1 MNKYLKNIGLK
12 SRLSFK
18 NLFMEKIGEKAKFAS
33 LNLSRLNISKK
44 NSVLKQFSQY
54 LKANE
59 QSILNA
65 NKKDITNAKSKKIKD
80 SMITRLKLSSKKISQ
95 IRSSIDQIVKFKDP
109 TGKTLSSW
117 KRPNGLIIKKVSIPI
132 GVIGIIYESRPN
144 VTSDV
149 SALCFKSGNV
159 VILRGGSEA
168 FHSNKILAK
177 LFRKALK
184 KKKCNENCVQF
195 VQSKERRHVDYLL
208 SGMKNYV
215 DLIIPRGG
223 KSLVKKVLKKSSV
236 SIVGHYEGLCHVF
249 VDREAH
255 LSTAIKIVKNSK
267 MRNVSICGAAETL
280 LIDKMCLKTHCKPI
294 LDQLGTLG
302 CKIIGDK
309 IIRKFISGKME
320 IATEKDWKTEY
331 LSPTISV
338 KSVNGVED
346 AINHINKYGSS
357 HTDSIVTKNKKTAK
371 KFLSSI
377 NSSIAIHNAS
387 TQFADGGE
395 FGFGAEVGISTN
407 KLHPRGPIGLDQLTT
422 YKYILEGKGQ
432 IRK

>member
-1 MNKYLKNIGLK
+1 MSN
-12 SRLSFK
+12 
-18 NLFMEKIGEKAKFAS
+18 NLYMKKIGEKAKLAS
-33 LNLSRLNISKK
+33 LNLSNLNINKR

-59 QSILNA
+59 KSILSA
-65 NKKDITNAKSKKIKD
+65 NKKDVANAKFKKIKD
-80 SMITRLKLSSKKISQ
+80 SMIDRLKLNSKKISQ
-95 IRSSIDQIVKFKDP
+95 IRNSIEKIAKFKDP
-109 TGKTLSSW
+109 VGKTLSSW
-117 KRPNGLIIKKVSIPI
+117 KRPNGLIIKRMSIPI

-149 SALCFKSGNV
+149 SALCFKSGNA

-168 FHSNKILAK
+168 FHSNKILSK
-177 LFRKALK
+177 IFKRALK
-184 KKKCNENCVQF
+184 KKKCDENCVQF
-195 VQSKERRHVDYLL
+195 VEHRGRNHVDYLL
-208 SGMKNYV
+208 SGMKNHV

-223 KSLVKKVLKKSSV
+223 KSLVKKVLKKSVV
-236 SIVGHYEGLCHVF
+236 SIIGHYEGLCHVF
-249 VDREAH
+249 VDREAD
-255 LSTAIKIVKNSK
+255 LNMAVEVVKNSK
-267 MRNVSICGAAETL
+267 MRNVSICGATETL
-280 LIDKMCLKTHCKPI
+280 LIDKKCLKTHCKPI
-294 LDQLGTLG
+294 LDQLSKLG
-302 CKIIGDK
+302 CKIIGDETIK
-309 IIRKFISGKME
+309 KFISGKMK
-320 IATEKDWKTEY
+320 IATKKDWETEY

-338 KSVNGVED
+338 KSVNGVVE
-346 AINHINKYGSS
+346 AIDHINRYGSS

-371 KFLSSI
+371 KFLSNI

>member
-1 MNKYLKNIGLK
+1 MSKNSYMENIGK
-12 SRLSFK
+12 
-18 NLFMEKIGEKAKFAS
+18 KAKLAS
-33 LNLSRLNISKK
+33 FNLSNLNINKK
-44 NSVLKQFSQY
+44 NSVLKKFSQY
-54 LKANE
+54 LKTNE
-59 QSILNA
+59 KLILRA
-65 NKKDITNAKSKKIKD
+65 NKKDILNAKSKKIRD
-80 SMITRLKLSSKKISQ
+80 SMIDRLKLNSKKISQ
-95 IRSSIDQIVKFKDP
+95 IRSSIDKIVKFKDP
-109 TGKTLSSW
+109 SGRILSSW
-117 KRPNGLIIKKVSIPI
+117 KRPNGLIIKRVTIPI

-168 FHSNKILAK
+168 FYSNKILAK

-184 KKKCNENCVQF
+184 KKKCDENCVQF
-195 VQSKERRHVDYLL
+195 IEHKGRNLVDYLL
-208 SGMKNYV
+208 SSMTNYV

-223 KSLVKKVLKKSSV
+223 KSLVKKVLKKSTV

-249 VDREAH
+249 IDREAD

-280 LIDKMCLKTHCKPI
+280 LIDKICLNTHCKPI
-294 LDQLGTLG
+294 LDQLIKAG
-302 CKIIGDK
+302 CKIIADK
-309 IIRKFISGKME
+309 TIKKFISKKIQ
-320 IATEKDWKTEY
+320 IAKKKDWETEY
-331 LSPTISV
+331 LSSIISV
-338 KSVNGVED
+338 KSVNGVTE
-346 AINHINKYGSS
+346 AIDHINKYGSS

-371 KFLSSI
+371 KFLSNI
-377 NSSIAIHNAS
+377 NSSIAVHNAS

-395 FGFGAEVGISTN
+395 FGFGAEVGISTS

>member
-1 MNKYLKNIGLK
+1 M
-12 SRLSFK
+12 SK
-18 NLFMEKIGEKAKFAS
+18 NLYMKKIGEKAKLAS
-33 LNLSRLNISKK
+33 LNLSNLNVNKR

-59 QSILNA
+59 KSILSA
-65 NKKDITNAKSKKIKD
+65 NKKDIANAKSKKIKD
-80 SMITRLKLSSKKISQ
+80 SMIDRLKLNSKKISQ
-95 IRSSIDQIVKFKDP
+95 IRNSIEKIAKFKDP
-109 TGKTLSSW
+109 VGKTLSSW
-117 KRPNGLIIKKVSIPI
+117 KRPNGLIIKRMSIPI

-149 SALCFKSGNV
+149 SALCFKSGNA

-168 FHSNKILAK
+168 FHSNKILSK
-177 LFRKALK
+177 IFKRALK
-184 KKKCNENCVQF
+184 KKKCDENCVQF
-195 VQSKERRHVDYLL
+195 VEHRGRNHVDYLL
-208 SGMKNYV
+208 SSMKNHV

-223 KSLVKKVLKKSSV
+223 KSLVKKVLKKSVV
-236 SIVGHYEGLCHVF
+236 SIIGHYEGLCHVF
-249 VDREAH
+249 VDREAD
-255 LSTAIKIVKNSK
+255 LNMAVEVVKNSK
-267 MRNVSICGAAETL
+267 MRNVSICGATETL
-280 LIDKMCLKTHCKPI
+280 LIDKKCLKTHCKPI
-294 LDQLGTLG
+294 LDQLSKLG
-302 CKIIGDK
+302 CKIIGDETIK
-309 IIRKFISGKME
+309 KFISGKMK
-320 IATEKDWKTEY
+320 IATKKDWETEY

-338 KSVNGVED
+338 KSVNGVVE
-346 AINHINKYGSS
+346 AIDHINRYGSS

-371 KFLSSI
+371 KFLSNI

>member
-1 MNKYLKNIGLK
+1 M
-12 SRLSFK
+12 SK
-18 NLFMEKIGEKAKFAS
+18 NLYMKKIGEKAKLAS
-33 LNLSRLNISKK
+33 LNLSNLNVNKR

-59 QSILNA
+59 KSILSA
-65 NKKDITNAKSKKIKD
+65 NKKDMANAKFKKIKD
-80 SMITRLKLSSKKISQ
+80 SMIDRLKLNSKKISQ
-95 IRSSIDQIVKFKDP
+95 IRNSIEKIAKFKDP
-109 TGKTLSSW
+109 VGKTLSSW
-117 KRPNGLIIKKVSIPI
+117 KRPNGLIIKRMSIPI

-149 SALCFKSGNV
+149 SALCFKSGNA

-168 FHSNKILAK
+168 FHSNKILSK
-177 LFRKALK
+177 IFKRALK
-184 KKKCNENCVQF
+184 KKKCDENCVQF
-195 VQSKERRHVDYLL
+195 VEHRGRNHVDYLL
-208 SGMKNYV
+208 SSMKNYV

-223 KSLVKKVLKKSSV
+223 KSLVKKVLKKSVV
-236 SIVGHYEGLCHVF
+236 SIIGHYEGLCHVF
-249 VDREAH
+249 VDREAD
-255 LSTAIKIVKNSK
+255 LNMAVEVVKNSK
-267 MRNVSICGAAETL
+267 MRNVSICGATETL
-280 LIDKMCLKTHCKPI
+280 LIDKKCLKTHCKPI
-294 LDQLGTLG
+294 LDQLSKLG
-302 CKIIGDK
+302 CKIIGDETIK
-309 IIRKFISGKME
+309 KFISGKMK
-320 IATEKDWKTEY
+320 IATKKDWETEY

-338 KSVNGVED
+338 KSVNGVVE
-346 AINHINKYGSS
+346 AIDHINRYGSS

-371 KFLSSI
+371 KFLSNI

-422 YKYILEGKGQ
+422 YKYVVEGKGQ

>member
-1 MNKYLKNIGLK
+1 MSKN
-12 SRLSFK
+12 S
-18 NLFMEKIGEKAKFAS
+18 FMEKIGKKAKFAS
-33 LNLSRLNISKK
+33 LDLSKLNNNKK
-44 NSVLKQFSQY
+44 NSVLKKFSQY
-54 LKANE
+54 LKSNE
-59 QSILNA
+59 QLILNA
-65 NKKDITNAKSKKIKD
+65 NKKDISHAKSKKIKD
-80 SMITRLKLSSKKISQ
+80 SMINRLELNSEKISQ
-95 IRSSIDQIVKFKDP
+95 IRNSIDKILKFKDP
-109 TGKTLSSW
+109 TDKTLSSW
-117 KRPNGLIIKKVSIPI
+117 KRPNGLVIKKVSIPI

-184 KKKCNENCVQF
+184 TKKCNENCVQF
-195 VQSKERRHVDYLL
+195 IKSKERRHVDYLL

-223 KSLVKKVLKKSSV
+223 KNLVKKVLKKSSV
-236 SIVGHYEGLCHVF
+236 SIIGHYEGLCHVF
-249 VDREAH
+249 VDRDAD
-255 LSTAIKIVKNSK
+255 LSTAIKVVKNSK

-294 LDQLGTLG
+294 LDHLTGLG

-309 IIRKFISGKME
+309 IIKKFISGKMK
-320 IATEKDWKTEY
+320 IATEKDWETEY
-331 LSPTISV
+331 LSATISV
-338 KSVNGVED
+338 KSINGVQE
-346 AINHINKYGSS
+346 AIDHINKYGSS

-377 NSSIAIHNAS
+377 NSSIVIHNAS

-395 FGFGAEVGISTN
+395 FGFGAEVGISTS

-422 YKYILEGKGQ
+422 YKYILKGKGQ

>member
-1 MNKYLKNIGLK
+1 M
-12 SRLSFK
+12 SK
-18 NLFMEKIGEKAKFAS
+18 NLYMKKIGEKAKLAS
-33 LNLSRLNISKK
+33 LNLSNLNVNKR

-59 QSILNA
+59 KSILSA
-65 NKKDITNAKSKKIKD
+65 NKKDIANAKFKKIKD
-80 SMITRLKLSSKKISQ
+80 SMIDRLKLNSKKISQ
-95 IRSSIDQIVKFKDP
+95 IRNSIEKIAKFKDP
-109 TGKTLSSW
+109 VGKTLSSW
-117 KRPNGLIIKKVSIPI
+117 KRPNGLIIKKMSIPI

-149 SALCFKSGNV
+149 SALCFKSGNA

-168 FHSNKILAK
+168 FHSNKILSK
-177 LFRKALK
+177 IFKRALK
-184 KKKCNENCVQF
+184 KKKCDENCVQF
-195 VQSKERRHVDYLL
+195 VEHRGRNHVDYLL
-208 SGMKNYV
+208 SSMKNYV

-223 KSLVKKVLKKSSV
+223 KSLVKKVLKKSVV
-236 SIVGHYEGLCHVF
+236 SIIGHYEGLCHVF
-249 VDREAH
+249 VDREAD
-255 LSTAIKIVKNSK
+255 LNMAVEVVKNSK
-267 MRNVSICGAAETL
+267 MRNVSICGATETL
-280 LIDKMCLKTHCKPI
+280 LIDKKCLKTHCKPI
-294 LDQLGTLG
+294 LDQLSKLG
-302 CKIIGDK
+302 CKIIGDETIK
-309 IIRKFISGKME
+309 KFISGKMK
-320 IATEKDWKTEY
+320 IATKKDWETEY
-331 LSPTISV
+331 LSPIISV
-338 KSVNGVED
+338 KSVNGVVE
-346 AINHINKYGSS
+346 AIDHINRYGSS

-371 KFLSSI
+371 KFLSNI

>member
-1 MNKYLKNIGLK
+1 MPKN
-12 SRLSFK
+12 SY
-18 NLFMEKIGEKAKFAS
+18 MEKIGKKAKLAS
-33 LNLSRLNISKK
+33 FNLSNLTIDKK
-44 NSVLKQFSQY
+44 NSVLKQFNEY
-54 LKANE
+54 LKKNKKL
-59 QSILNA
+59 ILNA
-65 NKKDITNAKSKKIKD
+65 NKKDISQAKSKKIRE
-80 SMITRLKLSSKKISQ
+80 SMIDRLKLNNKKISQ
-95 IRSSIDQIVKFKDP
+95 IISSIEKIIKFKNP
-109 TGKTLSSW
+109 IGKTLSSW
-117 KRPNGLIIKKVSIPI
+117 KRPNGLVIKKISIPI

-184 KKKCNENCVQF
+184 KKKCDVNCVQF
-195 VQSKERRHVDYLL
+195 VEHKDRDHVDYLL
-208 SGMKNYV
+208 SNMKNYI

-223 KSLVKKVLKKSSV
+223 KNLVKKVLKKSSV
-236 SIVGHYEGLCHVF
+236 SIIGHYEGLCHVF
-249 VDREAH
+249 IDRNAD
-255 LSTAIKIVKNSK
+255 LNTAIKITKNSK

-280 LIDKMCLKTHCKPI
+280 LIDKNCLKTHCRPI
-294 LDQLGTLG
+294 LDELSRVG
-302 CKIIGDK
+302 CKIVGDK
-309 IIRKFISGKME
+309 IIKKFISKKIK

-331 LSPTISV
+331 LSSTISV
-338 KSVNGVED
+338 KSVNGVDE
-346 AINHINKYGSS
+346 AIKHINKYGSS
-357 HTDSIVTKNKKTAK
+357 HTDSIVTKNKRTAN
-371 KFLSSI
+371 KFLSNI
-377 NSSIAIHNAS
+377 NSSIAVHNAS

>member
-1 MNKYLKNIGLK
+1 
-12 SRLSFK
+12 
-18 NLFMEKIGEKAKFAS
+18 MEKIGKKAKLAS
-33 LNLSRLNISKK
+33 FNLSNLNINRR
-44 NSVLKQFSQY
+44 NSVLKQFNLY
-54 LKANE
+54 LKINE

-65 NKKDITNAKSKKIKD
+65 NQKDISNAI
-80 SMITRLKLSSKKISQ
+80 SKKISTSMLDRLRLSKKKITE
-95 IRSSIDQIVKFKDP
+95 IRSSIKKIIKLKDP
-109 TGKTLSSW
+109 VGKTLSSW
-117 KRPNGLIIKKVSIPI
+117 KRPNGLIIKRVSIPI

-168 FHSNKILAK
+168 LHTNKILAK
-177 LFRKALK
+177 LFKKALK
-184 KKKCNENCVQF
+184 KKKCDENCVQF
-195 VQSKERRHVDYLL
+195 VEHKDRGHVDYLL
-208 SGMKNYV
+208 SGMKNYL

-223 KSLVKKVLKKSSV
+223 KNLVKKVLKKSVV

-249 VDREAH
+249 VDKDANIN
-255 LSTAIKIVKNSK
+255 TAVKIVKNSK

-280 LIDKMCLKTHCKPI
+280 LIDKKCLKTHCKPI
-294 LDQLGTLG
+294 LDQLIKLG

-309 IIRKFISGKME
+309 KIKKFIPNKIK
-320 IATEKDWKTEY
+320 IATKKDWETEY
-331 LSPTISV
+331 LSPKISV
-338 KSVNGVED
+338 KSVNGVSE
-346 AINHINKYGSS
+346 AIDHINRYGSS

-371 KFLSSI
+371 KFLSGI
-377 NSSIAIHNAS
+377 KSSIAIHNAS

-395 FGFGAEVGISTN
+395 FGFGAEVGISTS